1 MEIKKVLVAN
11 RGEIAIRVFR
21 ACTEINLT
29 TIAIYTYEDRYSRH
43 RFKADEAYQIG
54 ADTDPL
60 KPYLNIEEII
70 NLATKL
76 NVDAIHPGYGFLSE
90 NTEFAR
96 RCEENGIIFIGP
108 RPEVMDLLGNKINAK
123 EIAEK
128 CGVPIIASSKLPL
141 SDSKIALEEAKRI
154 GFPVMIKA
162 AAGGGGRGMRLVSE
176 AGQLENNYVSAQN
189 EARNTFGD
197 GTLFIEKY
205 IGNPKHIE
213 VQIMADNHGNIV
225 HLFERDCSVQRRYQ
239 KVVEVAP
246 SLNLDKEVKEKLYD
260 YAIKICKEVKYNN
273 IGTVEFLVED
283 KEIYFIEV
291 NPRIQVEH
299 TVTEVVTNRDL
310 VKAQIFIAGG
320 YKLGDVQ
327 IKIHSQEDLTTNGFA
342 IQCRITTENPRD
354 DFKPDYGTISTYRIA
369 SGFGIRLDA
378 GSIYQGVKIS
388 PFFDSMLVKITSH
401 SHTLEGAVR
410 KMARALIEF
419 RIRGVKTNIPFLENI
434 ILHKSFVEGNATVN
448 LIKDNPE
455 LFVLKPRRDR
465 ATKIIKYLGEVI
477 VNGNPDVKFVDK
489 NRKFTTPKVPDF
501 DASKNFSKGTK
512 NLLTDLGP
520 EGFTQWLRS
529 EKKIHYTD
537 TTFRDAHQ
545 SLLATRMRSYDLLA
559 VAESFA
565 RNHPEIFSI
574 EMWGGATFDVC
585 LRFLQENPWRRL
597 NFLRNRIPNILLQML
612 IRGSNAV
619 GYTAYPNNLIEKF
632 ITQAWEHGIDIFRIF
647 DSLNW
652 LKAMEASIGY
662 VRKNTK
668 GLAEVSMCYT
678 GDILDVKR
686 TKYNLDYYLQLAKD
700 IENAGAHILAIKDMA
715 GLLKPYAAT
724 ELITALKETINLPR
738 FFCND
743 FLFSFAVKSNSFF
756 L

>member
-529 EKKIHYTD
+529 EKKIHYT
-537 TTFRDAHQ
+537 
-545 SLLATRMRSYDLLA
+545 
-559 VAESFA
+559 
-565 RNHPEIFSI
+565 
-574 EMWGGATFDVC
+574 
-585 LRFLQENPWRRL
+585 
-597 NFLRNRIPNILLQML
+597 
-612 IRGSNAV
+612 
-619 GYTAYPNNLIEKF
+619 
-632 ITQAWEHGIDIFRIF
+632 
-647 DSLNW
+647 
-652 LKAMEASIGY
+652 
-662 VRKNTK
+662 
-668 GLAEVSMCYT
+668 
-678 GDILDVKR
+678 
-686 TKYNLDYYLQLAKD
+686 
-700 IENAGAHILAIKDMA
+700 
-715 GLLKPYAAT
+715 
-724 ELITALKETINLPR
+724 
-738 FFCND
+738 
-743 FLFSFAVKSNSFF
+743 
-756 L
+756 